1 MTSVDLIIGFLGAGK
16 ATFIKRYA
24 GFLQAGGDLRRR
36 LEQIM
41 SGCCGK
47 ILRVKGC
54 ASGKD
59 GCLYRINGTQSRIT
73 IEKAGDGRS
82 EVNII
87 GMGLKRQEIKRH
99 FAC

>member
-1 MTSVDLIIGFLGAGK
+1 MTSVDLITGFLGAGK

-59 GCLYRINGTQSRIT
+59 VFTGSMVRRAELP
-73 IEKAGDGRS
+73 
-82 EVNII
+82 
-87 GMGLKRQEIKRH
+87 LKKPETADRK
-99 FAC
+99 